1 MVYAIFRF
9 TAKRG
14 LETSLAESKYKYKV
28 AHWLEELARTS
39 LTFKLAGKTTFHL
52 HRTDKDVSGYLEAR
66 ENHFQVLVRQ
76 YSLLVLVKVLV
87 ATGLLA
93 IGGILVMQQLMN
105 IGQFVAAE
113 IIILLVIGSIEKL
126 ILSLETIYDV
136 LTSLEKIGQVTDL
149 ELENVSGL
157 NMMDE
162 CPTAGMDVD
171 LYEIDFTYPGNNF
184 KALNKVNLSI
194 KDGEKWVISGSNHS
208 GKSTLLHVLAG
219 LFDVQE
225 GTISYNGLPKDNLEL
240 ITLRSVIGDLLSEEQ
255 LFDGTVLDNI
265 AMGRSSATFDNVKWA
280 VHELG
285 LDGFIRSL
293 PQGYNTYI
301 DPQGSK
307 LPDSVIQKL
316 LIARSI
322 ADRPRL
328 LLLEDAFEHIDEK
341 EKREIIDFLTN
352 PKNGWTMVAVSSD
365 PYLIGKANKIA
376 IMEKGRVLQI
386 QDSGSSQSE
395 NL

>member
-1 MVYAIFRF
+1 YAIFLF
-9 TAKRG
+9 FAKRG
-14 LETSLAESKYKYKV
+14 LDTSMVESKYKYKV

-39 LTFKLAGKTTFHL
+39 LTFKLAGETNFHL

-113 IIILLVIGSIEKL
+113 IIILLVIGSVEKL

-149 ELENVSGL
+149 ELENGHGL
-157 NMMDE
+157 NMIDQ
-162 CPTAGMDVD
+162 CGTAGMCVD
-171 LYEIDFTYPGNNF
+171 LHQVDFTYPGNNF

-194 KDGEKWVISGSNHS
+194 QDGEKWAITGFNHS

-265 AMGRSSATFDNVKWA
+265 AMGRVGATFDNVKWA

-301 DPQGSK
+301 DPLGSK

-322 ADRPRL
+322 ADRPKL
-328 LLLEDAFEHIDEK
+328 LLLEDPFEHIDEK
-341 EKREIIDFLTN
+341 EKREIIDFLTSE
-352 PKNGWTMVAVSSD
+352 KNGWTMVAVSSD
-365 PYLIGKANKIA
+365 PYLISRTDKIA
-376 IMEKGRVLQI
+376 VMEKGRII
-386 QDSGSSQSE
+386 QVKESNKTEDT
-395 NL
+395 N